1 MSGKD
6 DKKYSRSAGAV
17 SYGRRCGFALLGVLL
32 SGVIYPSMGGAQR
45 FNDSFDSIDLDST
58 WTKVDRGDIHND
70 NGTLSMKDCNIYAGD
85 IAWTDYAMEFR
96 ARAPLDASEVRIF
109 ASFRYND
116 DKSRYVFGLRGGNNN
131 DLYLA
136 RLGADNDSLLLAIEP
151 LDFVPRKGEW
161 YTVRIQIEENSIR
174 VFLNDEPDARLSA
187 VDASAPFKAGK
198 IGLGGGWSTVE
209 FDSVKVSPLSGY
221 EIHKDALRYNFQDL
235 NDRVTAGWTPVD
247 TRRYSKAKGFG
258 WRDEDLFVRK
268 RNVSD
273 DPLYDSLVGFNE
285 VGSKVFVVDL
295 PDGDYV
301 MSLHTGD
308 PKYRSKNRMFFMDE
322 LQPAINSV
330 SVTGSGSLLRKSVK
344 TYNGQLRIRFEL
356 DDPNVGSS
364 INWLAIET
372 RTQAGDASWDKY
384 LKQEKED
391 VSAEKEALRKV
402 QREGYEKVCIENV
415 HNSRTVYSLN
425 GDWLFLPD
433 YEVQKGQSP
442 WDPSS
447 KDDSWHIMSVP
458 AFWTPV
464 YNWTYVDDNIARGS
478 ANWVEKEV
486 ARCNAYTFDYE
497 KAKVGYYKQHMDLP
511 ETIAGKTI
519 QLHFESISKC
529 AQIWVNGT
537 LAAVHQGMF
546 APIDVDV
553 TSLVKTGENIV
564 VVQAGDS
571 ADFESGDDTV
581 QGVAVSV
588 EVTSKMLNSLPHG
601 MFKGLNRGI
610 WQDVSLVISDPVTI
624 EDTFFKP
631 QMNHFD
637 LDVTVKN
644 RSESPV
650 NYTLGAQIREHGSNK
665 LVYDHY
671 KSSRSTHINTR
682 GGLEYATELS
692 SADSK
697 HADFKLWS
705 PEFPNLYTAE
715 VFLYNYNENSAVDL
729 QSHHADALKLN
740 FQPLDAP
747 TVTGWVAVDGA
758 VYPSSKGYGWS
769 EELTAIDRNR
779 IKNQL
784 TDTLVL
790 ANPAS
795 EAVFT
800 VDLENGDYLVSLE
813 FGDPAQAS
821 LAEAYVGSGVNSIDQ
836 AIVRDFKAAGES
848 VVVLKSLTVENGKLQ
863 ITVPGLPAEGEGTS
877 LNSLVIEKRTQVS
890 AAKWELGLNH
900 FNVLDNISYNAG
912 FRTFTISG
920 DDFLLNGHPYKIRG
934 ANHNPN
940 IIKPNDKKLANWF
953 MKTVHDNNI
962 NFTRS
967 HANPFNDIWLDACDE
982 HGVAVSQEGTWPW
995 LFLHGEHVPEEALLK
1010 IWKTEWLALIN
1021 KHKNHPSLLMW
1032 TMNNEM
1038 KIWSAHKQEP
1048 WEILSEAIQD
1058 VRALDPTRPI
1068 CADSGNCRHYVDKKG
1083 GQFEGV
1089 DDGDIDDHHYY
1100 PNWYNYKTFF
1110 TFRDGESFAEARTP
1124 GRPYISQEFS
1134 TGYPDADT
1142 GHAVKHYIYSHMT
1155 PHTLIGKWAYEHQN
1169 PKYFLERHALTS
1181 KESCEA
1187 IRTGYRDTSAGV
1199 MIFAL
1204 CTWFQDLYDVD
1215 TITPY
1220 PTLHAVA
1227 QAWEPVMV
1235 SAQLMGRHFYAG
1247 SSHAV
1252 NSVIVNDSPV
1262 YETLKDI
1269 MVDWDVVYNGAVLH
1283 SGRKTYAGSLK
1294 YYSNKDEKLTFTLP
1308 KTLPEAKIE
1317 AKLVFR
1323 LSANGRTISSNSYDI
1338 CVADPKYVSKGTG
1351 LKVGYFTQED
1361 NLSAVLFKT
1370 GVKPV
1375 AVKELN
1381 KLTLKKESL
1390 LQKFKDFCHLSST
1403 TYDVLLVDNL
1413 TTEPAD
1419 YQKILDYA
1427 EAGGQVLLSMN
1438 RDVVLKLFPEE
1449 LRGSTTGS
1457 KEIVTPC
1464 AYGKSIF
1471 DGIEPDELSWFTG
1484 TENREDSIDV
1494 GHTPI
1499 ACERAYNV
1507 NANDHTTYL
1516 AETMRIHGYVNKA
1529 LPNGYFPRQTYDEVF
1544 GYPLIEISRGKGRII
1559 VSSMVVQTPDDPIA
1573 HRLLVNLLNYLG
1585 EQGLR

>member
-1 MSGKD
+1 MNRW
-6 DKKYSRSAGAV
+6 YAGLCLMEGVV
-17 SYGRRCGFALLGVLL
+17 SCGFRRGFALVWVLL
-32 SGVIYPSMGGAQR
+32 SVVIFPSIGGAQI
-45 FNDSFDSIDLDST
+45 FNDSFDAINLDST
-58 WTKVDRGDIHND
+58 WTKVDRGDISND
-70 NGTLSMKDCNIYAGD
+70 NGILSMKECYVTAGEMD
-85 IAWTDYAMEFR
+85 WKNYKMEFK
-96 ARAPLDASEVRIF
+96 ARAPESASEVRIF
-109 ASFRYND
+109 TSFRYNS

-131 DLYLA
+131 DLFLS
-136 RLGADNDSLLLAIEP
+136 RIGADNNSILLAIEP
-151 LDFVPRKGEW
+151 LDFIPQKGEW
-161 YTVRIQIEENSIR
+161 YTVRIQVEENSIQ
-174 VFLNDEPDARLSA
+174 VFLNDEPEARLRA
-187 VDASAPFKAGK
+187 VDASAPFSSGK
-198 IGLGGGWSTVE
+198 IALGGGWSTVE

-221 EIHKDALRYNFQDL
+221 KIHDEAVRYNFQTLSDEP
-235 NDRVTAGWTPVD
+235 VPGWTAVD
-247 TRRYSKAKGFG
+247 GSLYSKENGYG
-258 WRDEDLFVRK
+258 WREKGLFTRK
-268 RNVSD
+268 RNRSD
-273 DPLYDSLVGFNE
+273 NQLFDTLVGFSKMI
-285 VGSKVFVVDL
+285 GSKIFVTDL

-301 MSLHTGD
+301 VSLNVGD
-308 PKYRSKNRMFFMDE
+308 PRYSSKNRMFFMDE
-322 LQPAINSV
+322 LNPAMNAV
-330 SVTGSGSLLRKSVK
+330 SVGGGSALLRKSVAV
-344 TYNGQLRIRFEL
+344 YNGQLRIRFEL

-372 RTQAGDASWDKY
+372 RAQAGDASWAKY
-384 LKQEKED
+384 LKQENED
-391 VSAEKEALRKV
+391 ISAEKEVLRKA
-402 QREGYEKVCIENV
+402 QRAGYEKVCIENV
-415 HNSRTVYSLN
+415 HNSRTVVSLN

-442 WDPSS
+442 WDPSLE
-447 KDDSWHIMSVP
+447 DDSWHMMTVP

-478 ANWVEKEV
+478 ANWVEMEV
-486 ARCNAYTFDYE
+486 ARCSAYTFDYE
-497 KAKVGYYKQHMDLP
+497 KAKVGYYKQHMVLP

-553 TSLVKTGENIV
+553 TSLVKPGENIV

-665 LVYDHY
+665 LIYDHY
-671 KSSRSTHINTR
+671 KSSRTTDINTG
-682 GGLEYATELS
+682 GGLEYETKLS
-692 SADSK
+692 SDDSK

-705 PEFPNLYTAE
+705 PEFPNLYTADI
-715 VFLYNYNENSAVDL
+715 FLYNYNENSAVDL
-729 QSHHADALKLN
+729 QSHHAKAMKLN

-747 TVTGWVAVDGA
+747 KVSGWVAVDGA
-758 VYPSSKGYGWS
+758 VYQSSKGYGWS
-769 EELTAIDRNR
+769 EELTATDRNR

-784 TDTLVL
+784 SDTLVL

-800 VDLENGDYLVSLE
+800 VDLENGDYLVSLT

-848 VVVLKSLTVENGKLQ
+848 VVVLKSLTVKNGKLQ
-863 ITVPGLPAEGEGTS
+863 IMVPGLPAAGEGTS
-877 LNSLVIEKRTQVS
+877 LNTLVIEKRTQVS
-890 AAKWELGLNH
+890 AAKWDLGLNH
-900 FNVLDNISYNAG
+900 FNVLDNLSYNAG

-920 DDFLLNGHPYKIRG
+920 DDFLLNGRPYKIRG

-1010 IWKTEWLALIN
+1010 IWKKEWLALIN

-1038 KIWSAHKQEP
+1038 KIWSSHNQEP
-1048 WEILSEAIQD
+1048 WEILSEAVQA
-1058 VRALDPTRPI
+1058 VRALDPTRPV
-1068 CADSGNCRHYVDKKG
+1068 CADSGNCRYYVDKKG

-1110 TFRDGESFAEARTP
+1110 TFRDGEAFTEARTP

-1142 GHAVKHYIYSHMT
+1142 GHAIKHYIYSHMT

-1204 CTWFQDLYDVD
+1204 CTWFQNLYDVD

-1220 PTLHAVA
+1220 PTLNAVA

-1247 SSHAV
+1247 SSHTI
-1252 NSVIVNDSPV
+1252 NSVIVNDSPT
-1262 YETLKDI
+1262 YETLNDI
-1269 MVDWDVVYNGAVLH
+1269 MVDWDVVYNDTVLH
-1283 SGRKTYAGSLK
+1283 SGRKTYSGSLK
-1294 YYSNKDEKLTFTLP
+1294 YYSNKDEELTFTLP
-1308 KTLPEAKIE
+1308 ETLPEAKIE
-1317 AKLVFR
+1317 AKLVFK
-1323 LSANGRTISSNSYDI
+1323 LSANGRVISSNSYDI
-1338 CVADPKYVSKGTG
+1338 CVADPKYVSKGSG
-1351 LKVGYFTQED
+1351 LKVGYFTQD
-1361 NLSAVLFKT
+1361 DQLSTILDQA
-1370 GVKPV
+1370 GVKTVKV
-1375 AVKELN
+1375 AALSQVN
-1381 KLTLKKESL
+1381 PKKM
-1390 LQKFKDFCHLSST
+1390 
-1403 TYDVLLVDNL
+1403 DVLLVDNL
-1413 TTEPAD
+1413 TTEPAN
-1419 YQKILDYA
+1419 YKKILEYA

-1484 TENREDSIDV
+1484 TENSADSINP
-1494 GHTPI
+1494 GYTPI

-1544 GYPLIEISRGKGRII
+1544 GYPLIEISKGKGRII
-1559 VSSMVVQTPDDPIA
+1559 VSSMIIQTPDDPIA
-1573 HRLLVNLLNYLG
+1573 HRLLVNLLNYLA
-1585 EQGLR
+1585 E